1 MGELFRI
8 TKQGKWD
15 YKVGGFTKW
24 DNFYYK
30 KEKLLLQSGAGIA
43 KWNICYKSGRSNNH
57 SHYNNFA
64 KVTYDFNVEPSCFT
78 AWKVNKGSG
87 FSCQHF
93 PAFGLNAERYL
104 SISLQIQSECGKI
117 RTRKTPHLDTFHTVL
132 VAADMI
138 SIETMTF
145 INN

>member
-15 YKVGGFTKW
+15 YKVGRVYKVRQLLLQ
-24 DNFYYK
+24 K

-64 KVTYDFNVEPSCFT
+64 KVTYDFNVEPSSFT
-78 AWKVNKGSG
+78 A
-87 FSCQHF
+87 
-93 PAFGLNAERYL
+93 
-104 SISLQIQSECGKI
+104 
-117 RTRKTPHLDTFHTVL
+117 
-132 VAADMI
+132 
-138 SIETMTF
+138 
-145 INN
+145 